1 MDVDFLIDRE
11 ISKDRLLLIP
21 AAECCT
27 DCLSS

>member
-1 MDVDFLIDRE
+1 MDFVFLIDRE

-21 AAECCT
+21 TADCCT